1 MSRNGDSKAIGVAI
15 DISANRVGQ
24 QGLAESRKELAAQ
37 GDAAIN
43 AIITIDFGQHIAGDE
58 ND

>member
-1 MSRNGDSKAIGVAI
+1 MGVAI
-15 DISANRVGQ
+15 DISANRIGQ
-24 QGLAESRKELAAQ
+24 QGVAESRKELVEQ

-43 AIITIDFGQHIAGDE
+43 AIIAIDFGQHIAADE